1 MNNIRYKDGKMYEIA
16 NVHKDTIK
24 VGDTI
29 LCADGLMRTVCKNNI
44 TTGFCGKSIF
54 GNSYR
59 LGHLPVKKV
68 ILKRAV
74 TRVVYGIRET
84 GFVEAY

>member
-1 MNNIRYKDGKMYEIA
+1 MEEIRYKDGNVYEIR

-29 LCADGLMRTVCKNNI
+29 LCSDGLMRTVCKSNI
-44 TTGFCGKSIF
+44 TNGFCGICIF
-54 GNSYR
+54 GESYQ
-59 LGHLPVKKV
+59 LGLLPVKKV

-74 TRVVYGIRET
+74 TRIVNGTRET
-84 GFVEAY
+84 YFVEA

>member
-1 MNNIRYKDGKMYEIA
+1 MEQIKYKDGKIYEIV

-29 LCADGLMRTVCKNNI
+29 LCEDGLMRTVCRNNI
-44 TTGFCGKSIF
+44 TSGFCGTCIF
-54 GNSYR
+54 GDSYQ

-68 ILKRAV
+68 IIKRAV
-74 TRVVYGIRET
+74 TRIVNRQRTTI
-84 GFVEAY
+84 FVEA